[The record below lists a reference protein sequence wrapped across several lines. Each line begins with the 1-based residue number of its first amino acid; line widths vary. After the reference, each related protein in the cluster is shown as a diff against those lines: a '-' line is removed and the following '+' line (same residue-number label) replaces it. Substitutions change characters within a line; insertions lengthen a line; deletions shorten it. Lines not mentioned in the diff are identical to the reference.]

1 MPCAI
6 ESIAEA
12 VKRKEKKKKTRV
24 LLYKINKQ
32 TQFANQEST
41 RIIHFEITQP
51 SFHLVNPNPPSCVC
65 ACVCVCLAL
74 YSNAHV
80 AKTHLQV
87 AQASSPH
94 FAAVAGAQKFG
105 PRRHPAQSHHI

>member
-1 MPCAI
+1 MEREGPGARYMPCAI

-41 RIIHFEITQP
+41 RIIHFNNTAFLFTRSIP
-51 SFHLVNPNPPSCVC
+51 ILRH
-65 ACVCVCLAL
+65 ACVRVCV
-74 YSNAHV
+74 
-80 AKTHLQV
+80 
-87 AQASSPH
+87 
-94 FAAVAGAQKFG
+94 FA
-105 PRRHPAQSHHI
+105 